1 MTEVR
6 IKVVHIITGLTVGGA
21 ENMLLKLVSR
31 MDRSEFA
38 PEVISLSGI
47 GPIGEKMQAAGIPVR
62 ALGLRPSLPNPALLL
77 RLTGWLKETQPQV
90 VQTWLHHADLLG
102 GLAARRAGRLPLAWN
117 IRHSNLDPKTIKR
130 QTILI
135 GQACARLSHTLP
147 QKIVCCS
154 EAGREEHARL
164 GYAPEKLLV
173 IPNGFD
179 LSAYRPSEEAR
190 AGLRQELGIPTDAP
204 LIGLIGRYHPMK
216 DHANFIQAAALLH
229 HRRPDVHFLC
239 CGEGVVP
246 DNAELSRPIRQAE
259 LCGQFHLLGQRSD
272 MPRIAAALNIGTLC
286 SLYGEGFPNVIGEA
300 MACGVPCV
308 VTDVG
313 DSVYI
318 VGDTGRVI
326 PQRDPKRL
334 AAAWESLLNRSPEEV
349 QQGAR
354 AARERVE
361 THFALDAVVG
371 RYQALYREMSMKDM
385 SRA

>member
-1 MTEVR
+1 M
-6 IKVVHIITGLTVGGA
+6 IKVVHIITGLSVGGA
-21 ENMLLKLVSR
+21 ENMLFKLVSR

-47 GPIGEKMQAAGIPVR
+47 GPIGAKMQAAGIPVR
-62 ALGLRPSLPNPALLL
+62 ALNLRPSLPNPALLL
-77 RLTGWLKETQPQV
+77 RLTQWLRESRPQV

-102 GLAARRAGRLPLAWN
+102 GIAAKRAGRIPLAWN
-117 IRHSNLDPKTIKR
+117 IRHSNLDPATIKR

-147 QKIVCCS
+147 QRIVCCS

-164 GYAPEKLLV
+164 GYAADKLLV

-190 AGLRQELGIPTDAP
+190 RAIRQELGIPAEAP

-216 DHANFIQAAALLH
+216 DHATFVQAAALLH
-229 HRRPDVHFLC
+229 RARPDVHFLC
-239 CGEGVVP
+239 CGEDVVWQTETL
-246 DNAELSRPIRQAE
+246 AAPIRQAD
-259 LCGQFHLLGQRSD
+259 LCDRFHLLGQRGD
-272 MPRIAAALNIGTLC
+272 MPQIAAALNIGTLC

-318 VGDTGRVI
+318 IGETGRVI
-326 PQRDPKRL
+326 PPRSPEAL
-334 AAAWESLLNRSPEEV
+334 AATWESLLSRSPVEV
-349 QQGAR
+349 QRGAI

-371 RYQALYREMSMKDM
+371 RYQALYKDM